1 VTPRRAG
8 DRRHALLELAEFPD
22 MNPGPVFR
30 LDREGNVLRSNAAAR
45 EVFRR
50 PDLDGRSW
58 LDLCPGMTPE
68 RWAEARDGP
77 PGLRHEA
84 VIHGRILLFVHATR
98 PGVDSVFAYGSDVT
112 ELKEAQRRVVEQA
125 GALAELAR
133 FPEMNPGPVL
143 RLDLDATVLLANAA
157 ARDLF
162 GSELVGRCWRDLCPG
177 LDEATWR
184 AVLASPDLVP
194 LEARIGQREYVF
206 QHRRDPAGHL
216 VFVYGSDVT
225 WQRQAERALR
235 QSEKMATLGT
245 LAAGVAHELNNPAA
259 ATSRAAEQLREA
271 LARLADA
278 QQMLEAAALPPEAR
292 AWLGALERQAR
303 ERAGRRSDLDAVA
316 RADRESAVEEWL
328 ENNAVPGA
336 WELAPALA
344 AQELEPAALDQLSAA
359 LPVAALG
366 TALVWLAAA
375 FPVHALL
382 HEIGQCA
389 GRMSEIVDALR
400 GYTYLGQA
408 PVQPVDLHHGIDNTL
423 VILRNKLK
431 QGITVRRDYCSDLPL
446 VPAYGSE
453 LNQVWTN
460 LLDNAADA
468 MNGKGT
474 ITIRTRRRDGWAV
487 VEVED
492 DGPGIPADAVSRV
505 FEPFFTTKA
514 PGAGTGLG
522 LSTSYAI
529 ITKKH
534 RGAVT
539 VESEPGLTR
548 FTVRLPLEG
557 QLAAA
562 ENSA

>member
-1 VTPRRAG
+1 
-8 DRRHALLELAEFPD
+8 
-22 MNPGPVFR
+22 
-30 LDREGNVLRSNAAAR
+30 
-45 EVFRR
+45 
-50 PDLDGRSW
+50 
-58 LDLCPGMTPE
+58 
-68 RWAEARDGP
+68 
-77 PGLRHEA
+77 
-84 VIHGRILLFVHATR
+84 
-98 PGVDSVFAYGSDVT
+98 
-112 ELKEAQRRVVEQA
+112 
-125 GALAELAR
+125 
-133 FPEMNPGPVL
+133 
-143 RLDLDATVLLANAA
+143 
-157 ARDLF
+157 
-162 GSELVGRCWRDLCPG
+162 
-177 LDEATWR
+177 
-184 AVLASPDLVP
+184 
-194 LEARIGQREYVF
+194 
-206 QHRRDPAGHL
+206 
-216 VFVYGSDVT
+216 
-225 WQRQAERALR
+225 
-235 QSEKMATLGT
+235 
-245 LAAGVAHELNNPAA
+245 
-259 ATSRAAEQLREA
+259 
-271 LARLADA
+271 
-278 QQMLEAAALPPEAR
+278 
-292 AWLGALERQAR
+292 
-303 ERAGRRSDLDAVA
+303 
-316 RADRESAVEEWL
+316 
-328 ENNAVPGA
+328 VPGA

-562 ENSA
+562 KNSA